1 MEAVVEHWRDL
12 AEHDPAVRG
21 RTVVFEVRIQRVHLA
36 RSILKDGDPDRID
49 PDQWRPLIMSFAKF
63 CGLEPG
69 QLMPSTLAS
78 VPEALYRSPDVGR
91 ARIVTGR

>member
-1 MEAVVEHWRDL
+1 M
-12 AEHDPAVRG
+12 
-21 RTVVFEVRIQRVHLA
+21 VFEVRIQRVHLA
-36 RSILKDGDPDRID
+36 RSILKGGDPDRID

-63 CGLEPG
+63 YGLEPG
-69 QLMPSTLAS
+69 QQMPSTLAR